1 MRTAAVL
8 LLVAA
13 LAAGCTGQAEKE
25 ATPGGC
31 GLVPAER
38 LTGLLGA
45 DVGASG
51 TGSLHALRDQ
61 HTRVFCRTVATGH
74 PERYV
79 TLRAEYH
86 PRPYRLPA
94 KACSEGW
101 VYAGTP
107 AKYTPAC
114 QETVHGHGR
123 TELVVRWQPYLMHV
137 VVGRSDRDWGGDPER
152 ALALS
157 RVLAQRLG
165 VREARGDG

>member
-13 LAAGCTGQAEKE
+13 LAAGCSGPAEKT
-25 ATPGGC
+25 ATPSGC

-38 LTGLLGA
+38 LTGLVGA
-45 DVGASG
+45 EADASG
-51 TGSLHALRDQ
+51 TGSLGALRDD
-61 HTRVFCRTVATGH
+61 HRRVSCRTVATGH

-86 PRPYRLPA
+86 PKPYQLPA
-94 KACSEGW
+94 KSCSEGW

-123 TELVVRWQPYLMHV
+123 TELVVRWQPYLVHV